1 MPLYEYE
8 CLKCGHR
15 FERIQKFSDKP
26 VSSCPKCKKGK
37 VKQLLSASSFH
48 LKGSGWYA
56 TDYAGKDK
64 GKSES
69 STEGAEESVAKDSD
83 KADKEKKDK
92 PEKKDKGDKS
102 DKSEKS
108 DKKES
113 KPTEKKKEPAAKS

>member
-26 VSSCPKCKKGK
+26 VSSCPHCKKGK

-56 TDYAGKDK
+56 TDYAGKGKD
-64 GKSES
+64 KSES
-69 STEGAEESVAKDSD
+69 TPEHAEESAAKGPD
-83 KADKEKKDK
+83 KADQERKDEKKDK
-92 PEKKDKGDKS
+92 KDKS
-102 DKSEKS
+102 DKSEK
-108 DKKES
+108 KEP
-113 KPTEKKKEPAAKS
+113 KPAEKKKEPAAKS

>member
-26 VSSCPKCKKGK
+26 VSACPQCKKGK

-56 TDYAGKDK
+56 TDYAGKGKD
-64 GKSES
+64 KSEA
-69 STEGAEESVAKDSD
+69 TPEQAEAPAAKDSD
-83 KADKEKKDK
+83 KADKDKKD
-92 PEKKDKGDKS
+92 KKDKG
-102 DKSEKS
+102 EKK
-108 DKKES
+108 DS
-113 KPTEKKKEPAAKS
+113 KTTEKKKESAVKS